1 MGVWRPTVSVVLSAC
16 LLQLV
21 AGTSCPGGMFGDTCI
36 YSCHCTPPC
45 NQTTGVC
52 NGACDRG
59 WFGGNGQ
66 TCQRENVA
74 FNKTASSPP
83 TDHGHKGWTADKAV
97 DGNRDQDVLH
107 GSCYHSNSKAPN
119 DTWTVD
125 LAQPYRIHDVRIYN
139 RAGYPHLIR
148 TAVLTLSNSSSF
160 THGVT
165 CFIFPND
172 TAKTINSVYD
182 VTCDGTG
189 RYFTIT
195 HSTGLILCEV
205 EIYVCSPGVFG
216 DSCNQFCHC
225 FQATCDPVSGVCPGD
240 CRPGWQG
247 GRCDT
252 VCSNGSY
259 GQNCNNS
266 CMERRCA
273 GDSPCDHIGGTCI
286 PRCEIG
292 WMGDDCRQACSSGS
306 YGQNCRNYCTD
317 RKCAGD
323 SPCDHVR
330 GTCVSGCEPGWMGKD
345 CREACSSGI
354 YGQNCG
360 NYCTDRKCA
369 GDSPCDHVRGKCVS
383 GCEPGWM
390 SEDCREACSNGS
402 YGHNCN
408 NSCTDR
414 KCTGDSPCD
423 HVQGT
428 CVSRCEPGWMGEDCR
443 EVCYIGRYGA
453 NCDKTCA
460 SRQCVGNSSCN
471 STGDCDNGCET
482 RWTGADC
489 TVCDIG
495 RYGVNCDK
503 TYSSRHCVGDSS
515 CYSTGHC
522 DCGCVT
528 GWTGADCTEDVRSV
542 QAAGYNTSQLAVA
555 VAVAFVAGAVLGVI
569 VSVIVWRRRNR
580 RLDKTSHPTH
590 ISNAQTER
598 SQASD
603 DVGPGTRT
611 YDSLNAVSYDA
622 KMEGDTYCTIKSSKT
637 DLGTDAT
644 VFTSCDVSDSNGART
659 YETLDNT
666 SRGTDGEYSEIGK
679 LK

>member
-1 MGVWRPTVSVVLSAC
+1 MAGMWRLIVSVVLAAWTIQ
-16 LLQLV
+16 LLT
-21 AGTSCPGGMFGDTCI
+21 GTTCQEGKFGDTCS

-97 DGNRDQDVLH
+97 DGNQDQDVLH
-107 GSCYHSNSKAPN
+107 GSCYHSHSKAIGQ
-119 DTWTVD
+119 WAVD
-125 LAQPYRIHDVRIYN
+125 LGQPYRIHDVRIYN
-139 RAGYPHLIR
+139 RAGYPDLIR
-148 TAVLTLSNSSSF
+148 TAVLTLNNSSSS
-160 THGVT
+160 TPGVT
-165 CFIFPND
+165 CYTFPSD
-172 TAKTINSVYD
+172 TAKTNNSVYD

-205 EIYVCSPGVFG
+205 EIYVCSPGLFG

-225 FQATCDPVSGVCPGD
+225 FQAACDPVSGVCPGD

-247 GRCDT
+247 DRCDT

-259 GQNCNNS
+259 GQNCNNT
-266 CMERRCA
+266 CIERRCA
-273 GDSPCDHIGGTCI
+273 EDSPCDHVRGTCI
-286 PRCEIG
+286 SGCEAG
-292 WMGDDCRQACSSGS
+292 WMGEDCRQACSNGI
-306 YGQNCRNYCTD
+306 YGQNCGKYCTD

-345 CREACSSGI
+345 CREACSNRS

-360 NYCTDRKCA
+360 KYCTDRKCA
-369 GDSPCDHVRGKCVS
+369 GDSPCDHIRGTCVS

-390 SEDCREACSNGS
+390 SEDCREACPSGS
-402 YGHNCN
+402 YGQNC
-408 NSCTDR
+408 SKYCSDR
-414 KCTGDSPCD
+414 KCAGDSPCD

-428 CVSRCEPGWMGEDCR
+428 CVSGCEPGWMGEDCR
-443 EVCYIGRYGA
+443 EACDINHYGV

-460 SRQCVGNSSCN
+460 SRHCVGNSSCG
-471 STGDCDNGCET
+471 STGDCDRGCET
-482 RWTGADC
+482 
-489 TVCDIG
+489 
-495 RYGVNCDK
+495 
-503 TYSSRHCVGDSS
+503 
-515 CYSTGHC
+515 
-522 DCGCVT
+522 
-528 GWTGADCTEDVRSV
+528 GWTQADCTEDVRSV
-542 QAAGYNTSQLAVA
+542 QPAGSNATQLAVAVAVA
-555 VAVAFVAGAVLGVI
+555 VAVAFVAGAVLGGI
-569 VSVIVWRRRNR
+569 VTVVVWRRRKR
-580 RLDKTSHPTH
+580 CLDKPSHPTNV
-590 ISNAQTER
+590 SNAQTER

-622 KMEGDTYCTIKSSKT
+622 KIEGDTYCTITSGKT
-637 DLGTDAT
+637 DLGTGAT
-644 VFTSCDVSDSNGART
+644 ALTSCDVSDSNGART

-679 LK
+679 VK